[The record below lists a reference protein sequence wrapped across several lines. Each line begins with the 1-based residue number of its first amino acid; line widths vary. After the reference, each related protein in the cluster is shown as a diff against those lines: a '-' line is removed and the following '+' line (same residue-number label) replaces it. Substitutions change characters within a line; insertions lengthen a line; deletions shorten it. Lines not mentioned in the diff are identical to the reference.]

1 VSASERDGVPVVATI
16 SPSTSSSFLRRKSM
30 VALMVAGVLRCVKS
44 LSREFEPTGRRFDP
58 RRGSVESRWAFHR
71 KIGQQIQERMKGS
84 FQEMTKNGFR
94 PPCQRA
100 LTDAARGGVERF
112 RYARST
118 HSVRVQYRFSEL
130 EACALKR
137 ASLRA
142 SSSFRTLRSLPKTE

>member
-1 VSASERDGVPVVATI
+1 
-16 SPSTSSSFLRRKSM
+16 
-30 VALMVAGVLRCVKS
+30 MVAGVLRCVKS

-100 LTDAARGGVERF
+100 LTDAARGGLSASGMQDRPT
-112 RYARST
+112 ASGSST
-118 HSVRVQYRFSEL
+118 ASPIS
-130 EACALKR
+130 KR
-137 ASLRA
+137 AR
-142 SSSFRTLRSLPKTE
+142 